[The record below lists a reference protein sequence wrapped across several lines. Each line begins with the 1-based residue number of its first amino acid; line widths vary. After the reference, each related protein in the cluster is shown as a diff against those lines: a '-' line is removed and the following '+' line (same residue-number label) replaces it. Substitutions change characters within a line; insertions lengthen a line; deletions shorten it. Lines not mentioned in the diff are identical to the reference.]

1 MLASI
6 MQALDNTI
14 ANVAL
19 PRIQGSLSASQD
31 QMSWVLTSYIIAAA
45 IMTPLS
51 GWLAGRIGRRRVFL
65 TSIIGFTITSA
76 LCGLAQSL
84 PEIVI
89 ARLLQ
94 GLCGAA
100 LVPMS
105 QAILLDINPPEKHG
119 RAMAIWVMAVTIGPI
134 LGPALGGWLTENY
147 NWRWVFYINVPFG
160 LLSAFGT
167 LAFISETQPRK
178 SRFDFFGFA
187 TLSLAIGAFQ
197 MMLDRGQLKD
207 WFNST
212 EICVTAAIAALSMYL
227 FIVHMLTTK
236 ETPFVSAGLFK
247 DRNFLTGSVFIFIVG
262 AVLFAVLAL
271 LPPLLQ
277 DLMNYPV
284 VLTGLVTAP
293 RGAGTFGA
301 MFLVQWLMR
310 HKVDVRIVIGSGFLM
325 TAASLWMM
333 TGFYLQMDQSMV
345 IWSGLLQGLGAG
357 MVYVPLAAVTFT
369 TLAPTLRNEG
379 TAIFSLMRNIGSSIG
394 ISIVTALLTRNTQI
408 MHSRLAENVTPYF
421 NPWHPTPAMTA
432 AGAQMVNHTVTS
444 QAAMIAYNNDFKMM
458 LILSLVAA
466 PAVVLLRITK
476 KAAADEAAGGG
487 GMMNVRR
494 ALAAALL
501 GLTTV
506 VAGCKV
512 GPNFK
517 RPDAPATERYTQQKL
532 QVESSGLDQQI
543 ALGATLD
550 REWWHLFQS
559 DAIDTVVKRALQG
572 NRTLVA
578 ANATLAQANEMAQAQ
593 AGSLYPQLNMTAGAR
608 SPEVRRPVLRHVP
621 EAAAVYL
628 LCSRADCQLRVGLH
642 RRHGSL
648 GGAAVCAGGISEA
661 AAQCRVPDG
670 QRERRHG
677 VSADRVAPGRDCDS
691 RGHPRGRSR
700 RIASWSRS
708 PSMPG
713 RCPGPTS

>member
-1 MLASI
+1 MNARASTAPAGHGAAARRVLITVTVMLASI

-76 LCGLAQSL
+76 LCGLAQTL

-167 LAFISETQPRK
+167 LAWISETQPRQ

-212 EICVTAAIAALSMYL
+212 EICVTAAVAALSLYL
-227 FIVHMLTTK
+227 FIVHMMTTK

-310 HKVDVRIVIGSGFLM
+310 KKVDVRVVIGAGFLI
-325 TAASLWMM
+325 TAASLYMM
-333 TGFYLQMDQSMV
+333 TGFYLQMDESMV
-345 IWSGLLQGLGAG
+345 VWSGLLQGLGAG

-394 ISIVTALLTRNTQI
+394 ISIVTAFLTRNTQI
-408 MHSRLAENVTPYF
+408 MHARLAENVTPYF
-421 NPWHPTPAMTA
+421 NPWHASLSTP

-458 LILSLVAA
+458 LILSLAAA
-466 PAVVLLRITK
+466 PAVLLLRTSK
-476 KAAADEAAGGG
+476 QAAADEAP
-487 GMMNVRR
+487 M
-494 ALAAALL
+494 
-501 GLTTV
+501 V
-506 VAGCKV
+506 V
-512 GPNFK
+512 
-517 RPDAPATERYTQQKL
+517 E
-532 QVESSGLDQQI
+532 
-543 ALGATLD
+543 
-550 REWWHLFQS
+550 
-559 DAIDTVVKRALQG
+559 
-572 NRTLVA
+572 
-578 ANATLAQANEMAQAQ
+578 
-593 AGSLYPQLNMTAGAR
+593 
-608 SPEVRRPVLRHVP
+608 
-621 EAAAVYL
+621 
-628 LCSRADCQLRVGLH
+628 
-642 RRHGSL
+642 
-648 GGAAVCAGGISEA
+648 
-661 AAQCRVPDG
+661 
-670 QRERRHG
+670 
-677 VSADRVAPGRDCDS
+677 
-691 RGHPRGRSR
+691 
-700 RIASWSRS
+700 
-708 PSMPG
+708 
-713 RCPGPTS
+713 

>member
-1 MLASI
+1 VNARASNARGGAAASPSEPSPTPSAVTGTAGPAPAAAPPAATASPASAAAPSATAALPTPVAPAGHGAAPRRVLITITVMLASI

-76 LCGLAQSL
+76 LCGLAQTL

-167 LAFISETQPRK
+167 MAWISETAPRK

-212 EICVTAAIAALSMYL
+212 EICITAAIAALSIYL
-227 FIVHMLTTK
+227 FIVHMMTTK

-301 MFLVQWLMR
+301 MFLVQWMMR
-310 HKVDVRIVIGSGFLM
+310 KKVDVRIVIGAGFLI
-325 TAASLWMM
+325 TAASLYMM

-421 NPWHPTPAMTA
+421 NPWHASLSTT
-432 AGAQMVNHTVTS
+432 AGAEMVNHTVTS

-458 LILSLVAA
+458 LILSLAAA
-466 PAVVLLRITK
+466 PAVLLLRISK
-476 KAAADEAAGGG
+476 KAAAD
-487 GMMNVRR
+487 
-494 ALAAALL
+494 
-501 GLTTV
+501 
-506 VAGCKV
+506 
-512 GPNFK
+512 
-517 RPDAPATERYTQQKL
+517 DAPVV
-532 QVESSGLDQQI
+532 VE
-543 ALGATLD
+543 
-550 REWWHLFQS
+550 
-559 DAIDTVVKRALQG
+559 
-572 NRTLVA
+572 
-578 ANATLAQANEMAQAQ
+578 
-593 AGSLYPQLNMTAGAR
+593 
-608 SPEVRRPVLRHVP
+608 
-621 EAAAVYL
+621 
-628 LCSRADCQLRVGLH
+628 
-642 RRHGSL
+642 
-648 GGAAVCAGGISEA
+648 
-661 AAQCRVPDG
+661 
-670 QRERRHG
+670 
-677 VSADRVAPGRDCDS
+677 
-691 RGHPRGRSR
+691 
-700 RIASWSRS
+700 
-708 PSMPG
+708 
-713 RCPGPTS
+713 